1 MWDLPSVLDI
11 ARQAADAI
19 GNLVEEHSTPGAAA
33 AAAANGIGSGGAP
46 VAVGTGA

>member
-19 GNLVEEHSTPGAAA
+19 GNLVEEHGAPVTAAA
-33 AAAANGIGSGGAP
+33 AGSTASGG
-46 VAVGTGA
+46 VVTSNGSVGA